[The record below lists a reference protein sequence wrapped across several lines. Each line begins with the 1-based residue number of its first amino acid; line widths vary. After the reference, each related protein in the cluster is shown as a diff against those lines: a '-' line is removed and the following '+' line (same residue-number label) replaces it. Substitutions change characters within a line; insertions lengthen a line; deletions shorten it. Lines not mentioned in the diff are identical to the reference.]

1 MSTWF
6 GEIVFSSSS
15 SSVSEHLIPL
25 FSSLMK
31 VSLVKNLFPG
41 MSEDDSGWIQKHPEL
56 GAVGGSKTHE
66 GKGCHLVVSLMLCTP
81 AYCLQKTTTLKEV
94 AN

>member
-15 SSVSEHLIPL
+15 SSVSEHLILL

-31 VSLVKNLFPG
+31 VSLVKNRFPG
-41 MSEDDSGWIQKHPEL
+41 MAEGNRSWIQKHT
-56 GAVGGSKTHE
+56 GFGGGGVGCGETAQAAAGFIQ
-66 GKGCHLVVSLMLCTP
+66 GKAAILWSSSCT
-81 AYCLQKTTTLKEV
+81 ACL
-94 AN
+94 